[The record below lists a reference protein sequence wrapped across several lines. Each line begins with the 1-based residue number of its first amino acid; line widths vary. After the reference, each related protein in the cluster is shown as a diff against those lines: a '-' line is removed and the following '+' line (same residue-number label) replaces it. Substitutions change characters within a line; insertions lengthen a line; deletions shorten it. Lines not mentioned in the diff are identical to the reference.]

1 MKRFKKNII
10 ELGFNPENGITDI
23 RDAQGDTGIKFNSYI
38 AVYASKDGKNT
49 YKTAEALYREDLSKT
64 LETWQKDMP
73 KNRIILLYQSENYA
87 FPGRVETDM
96 ALVKMVPDLYFRQKI
111 CLGYWSD
118 RNVPSED

>member
-10 ELGFNPENGITDI
+10 ELGFNPDNGITDI
-23 RDAQGDTGIKFNSYI
+23 RDGQGDAGIKFNSYI

-96 ALVKMVPDLYFRQKI
+96 ALVKMVPDMFFRQKI

>member
-1 MKRFKKNII
+1 MKRFKKDIT
-10 ELGFNPENGITDI
+10 ELGYDSENRITEI
-23 RDAQGDTGIKFNSYI
+23 RDAQGEDGIKFNSYI

-64 LETWQKDMP
+64 LDKWEKDIP
-73 KNRIILLYQSENYA
+73 KNRVILLYQSENYA